1 MREFEIEVNDWII
14 PKGTQSI
21 QQVIDI
27 ELHDGKLL
35 YFTNAKMCFS
45 REDINTLDEE
55 CDENDYIDILSSDE
69 LRELAKNYS
78 MN

>member
-1 MREFEIEVNDWII
+1 MREFEIEINDWIV
-14 PKGTQSI
+14 PKGTQSV

-27 ELHDGKLL
+27 ELHDGKLI

-45 REDINTLDEE
+45 REEINTLDEE

-69 LRELAKNYS
+69 LQELAKNYS

>member
-1 MREFEIEVNDWII
+1 MKEFEIEINDWII
-14 PKGTQSI
+14 PKGTQSV

>member
-35 YFTNAKMCFS
+35 YFTNAKMCF
-45 REDINTLDEE
+45 
-55 CDENDYIDILSSDE
+55 
-69 LRELAKNYS
+69 
-78 MN
+78 